1 MQKQAGFKISDLIG
15 IICILIGAG
24 VLIRT
29 ACFVM
34 SADIWFDELFT
45 VELAVKPLGE
55 MIELAAQD
63 VHPPLYYILVRM
75 VYIILN
81 PILSA
86 HISPE
91 SSATVVSVASASSAV
106 VAAKITSLIPYL
118 GTAAYLLTF
127 IRKKYGLAASGFAF
141 LLIETMPHMSEYMVE
156 ARMYSWCA
164 FCLLAMY
171 IHAVEY
177 VDTYTTKHSIFML
190 IYGVAAMYLHYYGLI
205 GAGIIALGTCIAV
218 CVSTHITAV
227 SFSGDPSKKDGMR
240 RIYAPVACA
249 AACVAIAILAYIP
262 WIHVLLGQIGQVSA
276 SYWIQP
282 VTIRTLA
289 GSVKYIFEPSYESK
303 LLSTVAAVAMIL
315 GYLWIFTE
323 YIRHLRGSD
332 PGTKIKITSVILTP
346 AVPAL
351 LVLSGFAA
359 SVMIRPVF
367 VYRYM
372 YPAMFIFWTGAGVML
387 ADMLERVLD
396 TGRQEYGRPDS
407 DPTTGGLFH
416 RIAVSIIACLLL
428 VTYICAGVRSFNLF
442 RWEEMK
448 KAEGMK
454 HCVDVFEQIATEYPD
469 ALLVCNFNQVQA
481 ILWHYLDNDSVL
493 WGYTDET
500 LIADI
505 CARSPIVMT
514 EDSEQLKAL
523 LSERGQNE
531 FLFFGSGQARDE
543 IIAEWESCDFFTEL
557 LQDSCLLER
566 YYANIYKVG
575 FER

>member
-1 MQKQAGFKISDLIG
+1 M
-15 IICILIGAG
+15 IGAG

-55 MIELAAQD
+55 MIELAARD
-63 VHPPLYYILVRM
+63 VHPPLYYILVKA
-75 VYIILN
+75 VYITLN
-81 PILSA
+81 PLLGA
-86 HISPE
+86 H
-91 SSATVVSVASASSAV
+91 VASASSATAV
-106 VAAKITSLIPYL
+106 SLTSASSAVAAAKITSLIPYM
-118 GTAAYLLTF
+118 GTALYLLTF
-127 IRKKYGLAASGFAF
+127 IRKKYGLTACGFAF

-171 IHAVEY
+171 IHAAEY
-177 VDTYTTKHSIFML
+177 VGTHITKHAVFML
-190 IYGVAAMYLHYYGLI
+190 LYGVAAMYLHYYGLI
-205 GAGIIALGTCIAV
+205 GAGIIALGTCAILCISCRSDSPKYVICAIVCIVIAV
-218 CVSTHITAV
+218 V
-227 SFSGDPSKKDGMR
+227 
-240 RIYAPVACA
+240 
-249 AACVAIAILAYIP
+249 AYIP
-262 WIHVLLGQIGQVSA
+262 WIRVLLGQIGRVA
-276 SYWIQP
+276 GNYWIQP

-289 GSVKYIFEPSYESK
+289 GSVKYIFEPSYENG
-303 LLSTVAAVAMIL
+303 LLSTVAAIAMIL
-315 GYLWIFTE
+315 GYLWIFME
-323 YIRHLRGSD
+323 YIRHLCGADR
-332 PGTKIKITSVILTP
+332 GTKMKITFVILTS
-346 AVPAL
+346 AAPAL

-359 SVMIRPVF
+359 SLLIRPVF

-387 ADMLERVLD
+387 ADMVERMLD
-396 TGRQEYGRPDS
+396 DGRQNPGLPDGDHVS
-407 DPTTGGLFH
+407 AGHFP
-416 RIAVSIIACLLL
+416 RIATTVITCLLL

-505 CARSPIVMT
+505 CGRSPIVMIG
-514 EDSEQLKAL
+514 EAEQLKTV
-523 LSERGQNE
+523 LSERGQSE